1 MPALVAA
8 IAASLLWLAP
18 AEAQQPAPGAKPA
31 PGAQPAP
38 APRVNLAKGKRAM
51 QSSVGYDGKPELAI
65 DGNRNPAYDAKTT
78 THTADGDKMPW
89 WQIDLG
95 AVYKVDHIRIFNR
108 ADPCC
113 RERIVGANLM
123 VSDQPF
129 PNPDGMASQR
139 KKVFP
144 IKDVRPVYD
153 FPIGGAP
160 VRFVRVQLPKP
171 GALSLAE
178 VEIFGAPTPL
188 AGPVAGT
195 PPGQP
200 PQQLVNL
207 TRGKRATQSSEGY
220 GGKAVLAI
228 DGNKNPDFNAKSI
241 SHTADGDKLPWW
253 EVDLGAVHKVVA
265 IRVFNRADC
274 CAERL
279 AAAGAVVLVSDQP
292 FPNPNGMASQ
302 RKRVFPIQGVKPMY
316 DFPTGGMPARF
327 VRVQMQK
334 PGALHLAEI
343 EVIGEPR
350 PMQPPAPPKK
360 Q

>member
-1 MPALVAA
+1 MPALVAV

-18 AEAQQPAPGAKPA
+18 AVAQQPAPPPGAKPA
-31 PGAQPAP
+31 QPA
-38 APRVNLAKGKRAM
+38 VNLAKGKRAM

-113 RERIVGANLM
+113 RERILGANVM

-153 FPIGGAP
+153 IPTGGAP

-178 VEIFGAPTPL
+178 VEIFGAPTPI
-188 AGPVAGT
+188 AAPPTAGT

-207 TRGKRATQSSEGY
+207 ARGKRASQSSDGW
-220 GGKAVLAI
+220 GGKAEMAV
-228 DGNKNPDFNAKSI
+228 DGNKNPAMAGKSV

-253 EVDLGAVHKVVA
+253 EVDLGAVYKVVA
-265 IRVFNRADC
+265 VRVFNRGDC

-279 AAAGAVVLVSDQP
+279 AASATVVLVSDQP

-316 DFPTGGMPARF
+316 DFPTGGMPVRF

-343 EVIGEPR
+343 EVVGEPK
-350 PMQPPAPPKK
+350 PMQPPTPPKP